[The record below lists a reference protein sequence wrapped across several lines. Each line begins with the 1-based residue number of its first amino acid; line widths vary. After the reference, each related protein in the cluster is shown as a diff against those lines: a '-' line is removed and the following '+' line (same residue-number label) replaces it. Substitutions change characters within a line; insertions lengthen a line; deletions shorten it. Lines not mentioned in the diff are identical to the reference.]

1 MDDPVLAVD
10 LDGTLLR
17 TDSLWESL
25 LLLLRERPLS
35 LGPLVLALLKG
46 RAEFKAHVAELT
58 LPDVAA
64 LPLNEPLLDWLADER
79 RAGRHLVL
87 ATAADQRIA
96 AAVAERVG
104 LFDAV
109 LASDAGRNLKGGS
122 KANALVTRFGRG
134 GFDYAGDAYADL
146 PVWRAARRAIV
157 VGGPALERAAR
168 RVAEVERVFAPG
180 QGRPAALLRAL
191 RPHQWAKN
199 LLILLPLLAAH
210 RLDAPG
216 LLAAVLAFIA
226 FGLTASAVYLINDL
240 LDLGADRR
248 HPRKCRRPFASGELP
263 LAWGLMIAPLLLI
276 AAMTLSLWALP
287 PLFTLVLGG
296 YFLLTSAYSFGL
308 KRSPIL
314 DVLLLAALYTVRVI
328 AGAAAVT
335 VAPSFWLLAFS
346 MFIFLS
352 LALSKR
358 YTELLGLL
366 QRGELTAAGRGW
378 HVDDLPLVQSLGTS
392 AGLTCVLVLALYVD
406 SAQAQRLY
414 ATPEALWLICP
425 LLLYWI
431 SRLWFKTHRGE
442 MHDDPVVFA
451 LRDRTSL
458 LIGALAAGIGLLAT
472 VGVIV

>member
-79 RAGRHLVL
+79 RSGRHLVL

-248 HPRKCRRPFASGELP
+248 HPRKCRRPFASG
-263 LAWGLMIAPLLLI
+263 
-276 AAMTLSLWALP
+276 
-287 PLFTLVLGG
+287 
-296 YFLLTSAYSFGL
+296 
-308 KRSPIL
+308 
-314 DVLLLAALYTVRVI
+314 
-328 AGAAAVT
+328 
-335 VAPSFWLLAFS
+335 
-346 MFIFLS
+346 
-352 LALSKR
+352 
-358 YTELLGLL
+358 
-366 QRGELTAAGRGW
+366 
-378 HVDDLPLVQSLGTS
+378 
-392 AGLTCVLVLALYVD
+392 
-406 SAQAQRLY
+406 
-414 ATPEALWLICP
+414 
-425 LLLYWI
+425 
-431 SRLWFKTHRGE
+431 
-442 MHDDPVVFA
+442 
-451 LRDRTSL
+451 
-458 LIGALAAGIGLLAT
+458 
-472 VGVIV
+472 